1 MTFEMVSKLIP
12 VDENVQVIVQLN
24 DLKLEAWGDTKAER
38 EDMVLEL
45 GHLPVCEVST
55 NADIGC
61 MRVVLAA
68 QDIISA
74 EVRNLAEEEVG

>member
-12 VDENVQVIVQLN
+12 ADENIQVIVQLN

-45 GHLPVCEVST
+45 GHLPVAEIST

-68 QDIISA
+68 GDIMSA
-74 EVRNLAEEEVG
+74 GVGNLGKEELG

>member
-12 VDENVQVIVQLN
+12 MDENVEIIVKLN
-24 DLKLEAWGDTKAER
+24 RLKLEVWGDSEAER
-38 EDMVLEL
+38 KEIVLEL

-68 QDIISA
+68 QDIMSA
-74 EVRNLAEEEVG
+74 EVWNLAKEELG